1 MPVLFH
7 SWNPACALV
16 HACSG
21 CALPCSKQQQPA
33 MIQQRTFCLNAEL
46 CFFPPPTPSRY
57 SVTSYYQQFKGGEEM
72 PPAVYLL

>member
-1 MPVLFH
+1 
-7 SWNPACALV
+7 
-16 HACSG
+16 
-21 CALPCSKQQQPA
+21 